1 MAPGGDVLIGGEG
14 NDVLLGGPGD
24 DVLIGG
30 PGIDTLD
37 GGGDDDVI
45 IQLVGDDTVTSA
57 TVADTQWLKKHA
69 RIVGGKTV
77 LDVGGKQRTLP
88 RADLSGLIQDV

>member
-1 MAPGGDVLIGGEG
+1 M
-14 NDVLLGGPGD
+14 
-24 DVLIGG
+24 LIGG

-45 IQLVGDDTVTSA
+45 IQLVGEDTVTSA
-57 TVADTQWLKKHA
+57 TVADKEWLKTNA
-69 RIVGGKTV
+69 RIVDGKTV

-88 RADLSGLIQDV
+88 RAI